1 MLRAYKIG
9 IVFISFCSLFL
20 IAAAIMPTKITV
32 QRSLLIDANS
42 SILFEQVNNLKN
54 WQQWMYWL
62 SADAN
67 INIQYS
73 NITSGPNAEF
83 EWWKNNDISGKVKIR
98 ESLTNKSVTT
108 EIYNGNSAFS
118 SEKWFFEESQE
129 GTIVTLKRTFEISFP
144 FNVFGPWQDEVIG
157 PRFETALQGLKTFTA
172 R

>member
-54 WQQWMYWL
+54 WQHWMHSL
-62 SADAN
+62 SADTN

-73 NITSGPNAEF
+73 TITSGPNAEF
-83 EWWKNNDISGKVKIR
+83 KWLKNNDISGKVKIL
-98 ESLTNKSVTT
+98 ESIVNKSITA
-108 EIYNGNSAFS
+108 EIYSGNSHFS
-118 SEKWFFEESQE
+118 TEKWFFEESQE
-129 GTIVTLKRTFEISFP
+129 GTIITLKRTFEIAFP

-157 PRFETALQGLKTFTA
+157 PSFESTLQELKIFTI

>member
-98 ESLTNKSVTT
+98 ESLINKSVTT

-118 SEKWFFEESQE
+118 SEE

-157 PRFETALQGLKTFTA
+157 PRFETALQGLKKFTA